1 MKYIYNFFKITIF
14 VVEKE
19 IELLEERIADKDKM
33 IIILEQ

>member
-33 IIILEQ
+33 ITILEQ